1 MSVPDVAPVVVMF
14 GVEIEAQPASGS
26 INCAY
31 VGVDPTESK
40 DHAASVLEPV
50 DAAAGDLVPVEVVV
64 PTGEPVDDTVA
75 AEDTLGA
82 TRVADADEDDVTVAA
97 CVAAGVAAGE
107 PAGVLLDDAVP
118 DAVLVAAGVPA
129 GVTVAAPVLDG
140 EEVAD
145 TDDEKDPSC
154 VPDADCRVAVDDA
167 LGVDVAVLVTAL
179 VPEGVSVAAGVT
191 VAAGVD
197 VNVATGETDTA
208 GVLVAAGVEFPDTT
222 PVVPNT
228 MLSMYMEPVPTA
240 GAGLANNFTHR
251 FAALSASAGSVMT
264 PAVALFVAKLMTD
277 VPPALADITVVYVP
291 LEPPVV

>member
-1 MSVPDVAPVVVMF
+1 MRVPEEAPVVVIT
-14 GVEIEAQPASGS
+14 GVVAATPPASGS
-26 INCAY
+26 ISCAY
-31 VGVDPTESK
+31 VGVDPTESN
-40 DHAASVLEPV
+40 DHDASVLEPV
-50 DAAAGDLVPVEVVV
+50 DAAAGDLVPVGVAVL
-64 PTGEPVDDTVA
+64 TGEPVDDTVA
-75 AEDTLGA
+75 AE
-82 TRVADADEDDVTVAA
+82 EDVT
-97 CVAAGVAAGE
+97 VAAGVAAGVPAGVPTGV
-107 PAGVLLDDAVP
+107 PAGVLLDDAEP

-129 GVTVAAPVLDG
+129 GVVVAAPVLDG
-140 EEVAD
+140 DPVAD
-145 TDDEKDPSC
+145 AVEEIEPSC
-154 VPDADCRVAVDDA
+154 VPDADSRVAVDDA